1 MRIVR
6 NIGYVKRRKRAARL
20 SSVFGFIFLAATFPL
35 VFVWGQSSNLVV
47 VAYVLLF
54 VGFILF
60 NMGMQQIGKW
70 SNTPRHPRNDLALDS
85 KVQPFSD
92 KYVLVHYARLGKRVV
107 EHLLVHPGG
116 VLVITAKDYP
126 GKVIVRGN
134 RWRRQ
139 GIGLTRLFGLSG
151 PQLGQPGIETE
162 QAINAVE
169 ETLRAAQQ
177 EFDVSAVVVFI
188 SSIVELDLEEPVYP
202 TILLEDLP
210 GFIRSLDIDPSMRST
225 DLDGLTALL
234 ATGEELERQEFRRT
248 RRPVKVKRRPAPAPK
263 ATRQGQP

>member
-35 VFVWGQSSNLVV
+35 VFVWGQSSNLVL

-70 SNTPRHPRNDLALDS
+70 SNTPRHPRSDLALDS
-85 KVQPFSD
+85 KLQTFSD
-92 KYVLVHYARLGKRVV
+92 KYVLIHFARLGKRVV
-107 EHLLVHPGG
+107 EHLLIHPGG

-134 RWRRQ
+134 RWRRK

-162 QAINAVE
+162 QAVNTVE
-169 ETLRAAQQ
+169 ATLKEAQQ
-177 EFDVSAVVVFI
+177 EFDVSSVVVFT
-188 SSIVELDLEEPVYP
+188 SSIVELDLEDPVYP
-202 TILLEDLP
+202 TIELDELP
-210 GFIRSLDIDPSMRST
+210 GFIRSLEIDPSLRST
-225 DLDGLTALL
+225 DQDSLTTLL
-234 ATGEELERQEFRRT
+234 GTGEELERQEFRRT
-248 RRPVKVKRRPAPAPK
+248 RRPVKVKRRAAPAPK
-263 ATRQGQP
+263 ARQGQP